1 MKHLIL
7 LTLALVLAGCS
18 QGDYMADLRAYVAE
32 VDSKPKGKIEPPPVF
47 LPYEFFTYSA
57 VSLRAPFEIPL
68 EVEVASGERP
78 RSNVVPD
85 DTRLKEILE
94 DYRFE
99 SLSMVGTI
107 AKADNEL
114 WALIKD
120 GDNDVHRIKVGNY
133 MGKNNGKVFNITL
146 TQIDVMEI
154 VPDGQGG
161 WLERPR
167 SMMLAG
173 VDK

>member
-1 MKHLIL
+1 MRHLIL
-7 LTLALVLAGCS
+7 LSAALLLAGCS
-18 QGDYMADLRAYVAE
+18 QVDHMADLRNYVAE
-32 VDSKPKGKIEPPPVF
+32 VDARPKGKIEAPPVF

-57 VSLRAPFEIPL
+57 VSMRAPFEIPVT
-68 EVEVASGERP
+68 VELASGERP

-85 DTRLKEILE
+85 SNRLKEILE
-94 DYRFE
+94 EYRFE
-99 SLSMVGTI
+99 ALSMVGTI
-107 AKADNEL
+107 ARADDEL

-133 MGKNNGKVFNITL
+133 MGKNNGKVINITT

>member
-1 MKHLIL
+1 MRYLIL
-7 LTLALVLAGCS
+7 LLTAGLLAGCS
-18 QGDYMADLRAYVAE
+18 QGDYLSDLRVYVDE
-32 VDSKPKGKIEPPPVF
+32 IDSRPKAKIEAAPVF

-57 VSLRAPFEIPL
+57 VSMRAPFEIP
-68 EVEVASGERP
+68 VEVVQAGIDRP

-85 DTRLKEILE
+85 PDRLKEILE

-99 SLSMVGTI
+99 SLTMVGTI
-107 AKADNEL
+107 AREDDEL

-120 GDNDVHRIKVGNY
+120 SDNDVHRIHIGNY
-133 MGKNNGKVFNITL
+133 LGKNNGKVFNITS
-146 TQIDVMEI
+146 TQLDVMEI

-167 SMMLAG
+167 SMMLVG
-173 VDK
+173 VSQ